1 MQTLLAAIA
10 VAIAR
15 CWPLA
20 GVAAKAAAKFDEPD
34 FTVFM
39 NHHFPD
45 DPFVDCC
52 RKSLVGAREHA
63 DESR

>member
-20 GVAAKAAAKFDEPD
+20 GVAAWPQGKFNQPD
-34 FTVFM
+34 CTVTF
-39 NHHFPD
+39 NHHDSAEPI
-45 DPFVDCC
+45 VGCC
-52 RKSLVGAREHA
+52 RKSLVGRVGRA

>member
-34 FTVFM
+34 CTVAL
-39 NHHFPD
+39 NHHFFAEPI
-45 DPFVDCC
+45 VGCC
-52 RKSLVGAREHA
+52 RKSLVGRVGRA